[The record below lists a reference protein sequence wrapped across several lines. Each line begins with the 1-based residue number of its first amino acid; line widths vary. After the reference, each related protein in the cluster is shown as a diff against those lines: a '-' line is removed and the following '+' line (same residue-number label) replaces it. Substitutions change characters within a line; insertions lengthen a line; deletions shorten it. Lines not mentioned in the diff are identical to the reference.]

1 MPSENALSGV
11 ERIAQERTRQ
21 LLEEGYTQES
31 DAKLPDGSLA
41 MAAVCYAMD
50 EQLYFKE
57 EFVGGFKLEDPWP
70 WEQGY
75 DKRRHNGNMV
85 RYDLSRAERIAQ
97 LTKAGAL
104 IAAEIDNLLYKES
117 LFVSCK
123 FCHDGLRQDSPYHG
137 EPRRCEKCGG
147 AGRILSVNVSLP
159 DPVIPSNA
167 PKQHFAEP
175 DSDWEGSATQTNHP
189 SNRPSKP

>member
-57 EFVGGFKLEDPWP
+57 EFAGGFKLKDPWP
-70 WEQGY
+70 WEHDY
-75 DKRRHNGNMV
+75 DKRLHNGNMV
-85 RYDLSRAERIAQ
+85 RYDLSRVERIAQ

-104 IAAEIDNLLYKES
+104 IAAEIDNLLYHEHELHQLGHGKES
-117 LFVSCK
+117 
-123 FCHDGLRQDSPYHG
+123 P
-137 EPRRCEKCGG
+137 
-147 AGRILSVNVSLP
+147 LP

-175 DSDWEGSATQTNHP
+175 DSGWEGSATQTNYP
-189 SNRPSKP
+189 SNRSSKT